1 MGRGCSQTMETQ
13 PFLVSFRKFRKF
25 TRSVH
30 IPKNAQRST
39 FTPLFTAGL
48 LLLLPSS
55 AFAQKVKQYMDHD
68 YHFKVTS
75 DQAFSYTKDKNN
87 GIPAFGFFDQK
98 LSVYVLSLD
107 KNPYNVDANINLQD
121 QTDDYTYTR
130 TEISKQELIDQV
142 TASSGKIIRVQKI
155 IIAPQRSFSSL
166 KAIKASKIIQKKYL
180 QEALE
185 LNRKFSYIFEVIYP
199 EASLVVNYGQ
209 EEDLV
214 LIGVIDKETGK
225 SIQNISELGF
235 RTKKDLTAEF
245 KNFKNLNEIEEANI
259 NNLEGVV
266 LEYNNSLRIK
276 IKFPW
281 YKEIHKE
288 LQSVINAEYQMIE
301 SINKLKKYY
310 GYKENPLSTT
320 LIMEAIKNGR
330 TQESFVN
337 ELNIDQI
344 DRGAIKWV
352 YRHWNKYQ
360 ETNTSIS
367 EFFNQSFEYGNT
379 PDDRI
384 WKWKNRYLDKYYD

>member
-1 MGRGCSQTMETQ
+1 MKLNLIKLRESIKDSNITIEKHPTEDLFIYGYFKHPLSKTKSIWNEYSIMCRGLILNSEGEIIERAFDKFWTFRNHITDNLISLSENRIVKLPDSTPKIYEKLDGTMGV
-13 PFLVSFRKFRKF
+13 LYWV
-25 TRSVH
+25 
-30 IPKNAQRST
+30 KN
-39 FTPLFTAGL
+39 TP
-48 LLLLPSS
+48 
-55 AFAQKVKQYMDHD
+55 Y
-68 YHFKVTS
+68 
-75 DQAFSYTKDKNN
+75 
-87 GIPAFGFFDQK
+87 
-98 LSVYVLSLD
+98 
-107 KNPYNVDANINLQD
+107 
-121 QTDDYTYTR
+121 
-130 TEISKQELIDQV
+130 
-142 TASSGKIIRVQKI
+142 
-155 IIAPQRSFSSL
+155 IATQRSFSSL
-166 KAIKASKIIQKKYL
+166 KAIKASEIIQKKYL
-180 QEALE
+180 QEALK

-320 LIMEAIKNGR
+320 LITEAIKNGR

-352 YRHWNKYQ
+352 YRHWNQYE